1 MSADERE
8 VTVSFRLTSEQNHFL
23 LNAAAAENLTVSQI
37 IRKALGIYLFR
48 ATGPFEMPP
57 EPKPIVIKCN
67 RPHYE
72 KCTRRHKHRRKE
84 EVSAA

>member
-48 ATGPFEMPP
+48 ATGPFERPQ
-57 EPKPIVIKCN
+57 ERN

-84 EVSAA
+84 VSAA